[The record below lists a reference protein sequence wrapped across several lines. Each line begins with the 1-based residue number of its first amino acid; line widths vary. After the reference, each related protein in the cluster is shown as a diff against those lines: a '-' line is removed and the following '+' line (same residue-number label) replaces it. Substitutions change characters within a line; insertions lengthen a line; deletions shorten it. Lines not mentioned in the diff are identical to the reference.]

1 MSFRTHRLVPACA
14 VLVFWGLWVVSG
26 SAPSSAAPAPPR
38 REATNQEKVVGAWEL
53 TKSASGE
60 PIGATLVFTP
70 EGRIKLSATVEGKAV
85 NLDGTYAVD
94 GDTLT
99 VTWKVTGA
107 DDFKV
112 TTTITKLTE
121 TALVTRDDRGKLN
134 EYKKK

>member
-1 MSFRTHRLVPACA
+1 MSFRTHRLVPVCT
-14 VLVFWGLWVVSG
+14 VLVFWGLWAAFGPALSG
-26 SAPSSAAPAPPR
+26 AAPAPPR
-38 REATNQEKVVGAWEL
+38 REATNQEKIVGTWEL
-53 TKSASGE
+53 TRSASGE

-70 EGRIKLSATVEGKAV
+70 EGKIKLSATVDGKAV
-85 NLDGTYAVD
+85 NLDGTYEVD

-112 TTTITKLTE
+112 AATITKLTE
-121 TALVTRDDRGKLN
+121 TALVTRDGRGKPN